1 MKTLG
6 VIFLAFVL
14 SIGFGFRIKAQID
27 TTAFSA
33 IDSTLRI
40 TTDDG
45 SVFIGILVKHDTN
58 SITINSESLGI
69 IKILESKIQKLELL
83 HTDRFIEGEYWFEN
97 PNATRYLFGPTA
109 IPLKK
114 GEGYYQN
121 TYIILQSINV
131 GVSNNV
137 SIGGGVDVILP
148 FTGET
153 PVIFVTPKVGF
164 KVSEKWHF
172 GGGILIG
179 NLSDMGIAGIG
190 YGVGTFGNTDHNLT
204 GGVGWGY
211 IDKKFENRPIITLSG
226 MTRLARRVGLVSENW
241 FVPMSFGYYPIIS
254 YGMRF
259 MGEKI
264 TVDFAFLNNGDIIQ
278 VIIIGIPYLDFVVK
292 F

>member
-1 MKTLG
+1 MKKLG

-69 IKILESKIQKLELL
+69 IEILESKIQKLELL

-121 TYIILQSINV
+121 TYIILQSFNV

-137 SIGGGVDVILP
+137 SIGGGFDVISP
-148 FTGET
+148 FIGEG
-153 PVIFVTPKVGF
+153 PIIFITPKVGF
-164 KVSEKWHF
+164 KISEKWHL
-172 GGGILIG
+172 GGGVLLG
-179 NLSDMGIAGIG
+179 NIPGMGVAGIG

-204 GGVGWGY
+204 VGVGWGY
-211 IDKKFENRPIITLSG
+211 IEKKFENRPIITLSG
-226 MTRLARRVGLVSENW
+226 MTRSARRFGFVTENW
-241 FVPMSFGYYPIIS
+241 FVPTSSGYYLIIS

-264 TVDFAFLNNGDIIQ
+264 TVDFAFLNNGDIWQTIP
-278 VIIIGIPYLDFVVK
+278 IGIPYLDFVVK